1 MERSSPA
8 SGHRASR
15 NSRNREAS
23 PVSSFDSALAAR
35 LWHPPPRRRASA
47 ASVASVASAASSRA
61 PAVAPAPLAFSS
73 SARLRNCLAHAL
85 HRNTSNA
92 PRLTACPVHVPHPKH
107 LCIHPAEGMFVPGT
121 YACAFGSSFETP
133 AFVPDAR
140 ASVFV
145 DCSVFVEC
153 FSKAFRRSS
162 SAFRRVES
170 VERPEASVDRP
181 QASVSCCST
190 RHTLSDATDARAR
203 LASRDALG
211 VRRPA
216 LAGEL
221 GPASSLSRV
230 RSLSSDEGASEGS
243 ARARDRAND
252 RSLST
257 PCDCRTRKILAR
269 CCEGG
274 VATKG
279 DTGAARPSV
288 PSIRARFFPASPPA
302 IETSTSRAN
311 ISARLRVTRRLFE
324 YSDRLRFCS
333 ERESASAHVM
343 RPIGAYNSGIDVP
356 VRHFRPRFEN
366 RRAWLQTLFFGLEK
380 NDARRHS
387 RFFLSVSRHIA

>member
-1 MERSSPA
+1 MECSSPA

-15 NSRNREAS
+15 NSRNREAI

-35 LWHPPPRRRASA
+35 LWHPPPRRGD
-47 ASVASVASAASSRA
+47 VASVASAASSRA
-61 PAVAPAPLAFSS
+61 PAVAPAPRAFSS

-133 AFVPDAR
+133 AFVPERPR
-140 ASVFV
+140 ASSVSSRSVFV
-145 DCSVFVEC
+145 DCCSA
-153 FSKAFRRSS
+153 SRRSS

-170 VERPEASVDRP
+170 VERETEASVDRP

-274 VATKG
+274 VATNG

-311 ISARLRVTRRLFE
+311 ISARLRVTSATLRIFRQAALLF
-324 YSDRLRFCS
+324 RTR
-333 ERESASAHVM
+333 
-343 RPIGAYNSGIDVP
+343 
-356 VRHFRPRFEN
+356 
-366 RRAWLQTLFFGLEK
+366 K
-380 NDARRHS
+380 
-387 RFFLSVSRHIA
+387 